1 MQSTSSLYKSIWS
14 DDGCIV
20 QTKVSIAGRDY
31 VDGICGESGAIV
43 ELSTPGSIFT
53 GSGPSIGGAICR
65 EMDLT
70 LRTDG
75 ADIPRA
81 AEVDVYVRLLI
92 ADPLTGAVKKSSEWI
107 PKGVFY
113 IDTRELDAS
122 ETELTIHGY
131 DAMLKGEQALLD
143 QASGETGEWPK
154 DMATVAQMC
163 AVKMGVAIDPRTELS
178 ASYTIGYP
186 SDYTCRELLQ
196 HIAAAHAGNWIIT
209 DSGKLRL
216 VVLGDYPDDPGVLID
231 EYGNALM
238 FGGVAISVK

>member
-1 MQSTSSLYKSIWS
+1 M
-14 DDGCIV
+14 
-20 QTKVSIAGRDY
+20 
-31 VDGICGESGAIV
+31 
-43 ELSTPGSIFT
+43 F
-53 GSGPSIGGAICR
+53 
-65 EMDLT
+65 
-70 LRTDG
+70 
-75 ADIPRA
+75 
-81 AEVDVYVRLLI
+81 
-92 ADPLTGAVKKSSEWI
+92 
-107 PKGVFY
+107 F

-143 QASGETGEWPK
+143 QSAGETGEWPK

-163 AVKMGVAIDPRTELS
+163 AVKMGVEIDSRTELS

-209 DSGKLRL
+209 DAGKLRL

-238 FGGVAISVK
+238 VGGVAINVK